1 MANPTQPEKI
11 MKLFLAIIVVVAFLV
26 IGVTLFA
33 WSGRYNVAAT
43 VPHGDVT
50 AWFLGEVRN
59 RSVAFHSKAIHP
71 PPLKDSKL
79 IKVGFREYHAMC
91 RSCHGAPGYPQTEF
105 AQGLYPKPPNL
116 GSKDMPQLN
125 DAELYWV
132 VKNGIKMTEM
142 PAFGPTHDQDELWAL
157 VAFLKRMPSIQSKE
171 YEAMAKEAGLHKG
184 GEKHRHGAKEQ

>member
-1 MANPTQPEKI
+1 
-11 MKLFLAIIVVVAFLV
+11 MKLFLSIFIIIFFLIAAAAIFM
-26 IGVTLFA
+26 

-43 VPHGDVT
+43 VPHWDIT
-50 AWFLGEVRN
+50 ARLMEGALS
-59 RSVAFHSKAIHP
+59 RSIKFHSRGIQP
-71 PPLKDSKL
+71 PSLKGLKL

-91 RSCHGAPGYPQTEF
+91 RSCHGAPGYPQAEF

-132 VKNGIKMTEM
+132 VKNGIKMTGM
-142 PAFGPTHDQDELWAL
+142 PAFGPTHDQDELWAI

-184 GEKHRHGAKEQ
+184 GEKHSHGAKEQ